1 MVTFELPGQK
11 LTANASLTP

>member
-1 MVTFELPGQK
+1 MEHLGQK